1 MNKIGQALAD
11 GYFKIDNRVYRPKR
25 LGALANVTDS
35 VCQLCR
41 NLNDKRSQGRKRRG
55 GYERYC
61 PTSAYKELVNEF
73 SPNLCEH
80 EDEIWV
86 IDDETGR

>member
-1 MNKIGQALAD
+1 MNKIEQALTD
-11 GYFKIDNRVYRPKR
+11 GCLKIKDRTYRPRR
-25 LGALANVTDS
+25 LGALANITDN

-41 NLNDKRSQGRKRRG
+41 HLNDQHSGGRKRD

>member
-1 MNKIGQALAD
+1 MNKIEQALAD
-11 GYFKIDNRVYRPKR
+11 GYLKIDDRVYRPKR

-35 VCQLCR
+35 VCQLCKH
-41 NLNDKRSQGRKRRG
+41 LNDKHSRGRKRG

-86 IDDETGR
+86 IDHEAGR